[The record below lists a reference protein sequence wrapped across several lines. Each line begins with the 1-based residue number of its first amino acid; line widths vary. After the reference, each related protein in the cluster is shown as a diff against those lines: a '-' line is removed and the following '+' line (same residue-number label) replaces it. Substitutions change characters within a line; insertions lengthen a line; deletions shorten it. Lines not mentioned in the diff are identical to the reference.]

1 MFLWFRTTHV
11 TMALA
16 TLVFFLVRVTWA
28 YRASPRLR
36 HPLVRW
42 TAVTI
47 DTVLLSSALATA
59 FTIGQYPFVDSWLT
73 AKFFALLGYI
83 ILGDIALWR
92 VRNNTQRTAAV
103 MAAVAAFAYIVGV
116 AWCHDPM
123 AWTCMQ

>member
-1 MFLWFRTTHV
+1 MFLWFKTTHV
-11 TMALA
+11 AMAFT
-16 TLVFFLVRVTWA
+16 TLVFFLIRITWA
-28 YRASPRLR
+28 WRASPRLR
-36 HPLVRW
+36 QRFVRW
-42 TAVTI
+42 TAMSI

-59 FTIGQYPFVDSWLT
+59 FTIGQYPFVNNWLT

-92 VRNNTQRTAAV
+92 VRNNTQRTAALL
-103 MAAVAAFAYIVGV
+103 AAVAAFGYIVLV